1 MRTIVQDSYG
11 SSDVLRLDDLPRPDI
26 KDDQVLV
33 HVHAAGLDR
42 GTWHLM
48 TGTPYAVRLVMG
60 LRRPKQ
66 PVPGRDVA
74 GIVEEV
80 GVAVTRFAPG
90 DEVFGMGD
98 GTFAEYAAVREDK
111 LALKPANLSFEEA
124 AVVSISA
131 VTALRALTEVGHV
144 AAGQRV
150 LVTGSSGGVGSYAVQ
165 LAKAMGAE
173 VTGEA
178 STAKLDFVRSLGA
191 SHVVDYTKDDFADGS
206 RRYDLI
212 IDVAGNPS
220 VSRLRRALTP
230 TGTAVIVGGEG
241 SGQLTGMGR
250 QLRALLTS
258 PFVRQRLAMVMS
270 KEQASDLEALRP
282 FLESGQVRPSVDQV
296 FALDQAPEAM
306 RRLETGQ
313 ARGKIAI
320 SVVQG

>member
-33 HVHAAGLDR
+33 RVHAAGLDR

-80 GVAVTRFAPG
+80 GAAVTRFAPG

-212 IDVAGNPS
+212 VDVAGNPS

-258 PFVRQRLAMVMS
+258 PFVRQRLAMLVS